1 MRAQGPLFV
10 RLGDGG
16 RMRLFLAQ
24 GILSLFSLQLLM
36 QPRRRAS
43 SLLALAG
50 TMLGIAPTLFLSP
63 SA

>member
-1 MRAQGPLFV
+1 
-10 RLGDGG
+10 
-16 RMRLFLAQ
+16 MRLFLAQ
-24 GILSLFSLQLLM
+24 GILSLCSLQLLM